1 MDRKLINRRYR
12 IERQIGEGA
21 AAEVYVAHD
30 SVLNRKVA
38 LKSLRPQ
45 FAADPSFRA
54 RFEREA
60 QAAARFNH
68 PNIIA
73 IFDVGEDRG
82 LPYIVMEYVDGETLR
97 TIIDQEAPIH
107 ADDVAIL
114 VEQVAAAL
122 DYSHQRGLVHR
133 DIKPQNIL
141 VDQQGLA
148 KVVDFGIAKGLSDEA
163 LTDAAESVG
172 TVQYISPEQASGLMA
187 TPQSDIYSLAVVAFE
202 MLTGELPF
210 DSETAIGIAMR
221 HVNDP
226 APDPSEVE
234 PNIPDEVADIILR
247 ALAKDPTQ
255 RFPTAGEFARV
266 LTAWRSYTPEDWK
279 AARVRAS
286 TGSFPRQAVAPQA
299 PAPPP
304 PAYTAPPQTQPAPR
318 AFQAPAPSISE
329 TQPIQEPVE
338 RYVLP
343 EPVFDER
350 VERPRKPGLGS
361 WLTSA
366 VVLAVVAL
374 LLWFGLGLG
383 DRLTG
388 GSTNDPTATAQAG
401 GGSSATEAAK
411 TPTVASAVSVPN
423 VVGMPEADA
432 AAALGAKGLNA
443 KVVDSAV
450 QSDTVAKGAVVKQDP
465 TNGKSTKSGATV
477 SLTLSS
483 GPAPIDLGAL
493 NLVGMTADNAE
504 TLLKTKG
511 LQVDRIDQG
520 SKTIAV
526 GAVIAAS
533 PADQAQPGDKV
544 TLAVSVG
551 DKVQVPLDLQGQNI
565 DTVVAALEKL
575 GFTIAGKNA
584 LAAADIKDANGN
596 PLDLNALGIQ
606 DGDVVG
612 IQDNGATFGGWVER
626 GASVTL
632 NYFSANSGQP
642 TVAPAA

>member
-1 MDRKLINRRYR
+1 VDRKLINRRYR
-12 IERQIGEGA
+12 IERKIGEGA
-21 AAEVYVAHD
+21 AAEVFVAHD

-82 LPYIVMEYVDGETLR
+82 LPYIVMEFVDGDTLR

-133 DIKPQNIL
+133 DIKPHNIL

-163 LTDAAESVG
+163 LTDAGESIG

-187 TPQSDIYSLAVVAFE
+187 TPESDIYSLAVVAFE
-202 MLTGELPF
+202 MLTRELPF

-226 APDPSEVE
+226 APDPADVN
-234 PNIPDEVADIILR
+234 PNIPHEVADIILR
-247 ALAKDPTQ
+247 ALSKDPTQ

-266 LTAWRSYTPEDWK
+266 FTSWRSYTPEDWK

-286 TGSFPRQAVAPQA
+286 TGSFPRQS
-299 PAPPP
+299 PPP
-304 PAYTAPPQTQPAPR
+304 QVTAPVYTPPARERTVPIPAPR
-318 AFQAPAPSISE
+318 PTPSVSE
-329 TQPIQEPVE
+329 TQPIHEPVE
-338 RYVLP
+338 RSTPP
-343 EPVFDER
+343 ESSFDEPPAR
-350 VERPRKPGLGS
+350 HPKPGVGS
-361 WLTSA
+361 WLASA
-366 VVLAVVAL
+366 IVLAAVAL

-388 GSTNDPTATAQAG
+388 GSSNKPAPTAVAGGNGPSATRTAQD
-401 GGSSATEAAK
+401 AAN
-411 TPTVASAVSVPN
+411 AISVPN
-423 VVGMPEADA
+423 VVGMTQAGAASALDA
-432 AAALGAKGLNA
+432 IGLAAKIG
-443 KVVDSAV
+443 DSV
-450 QSDTVAKGAVVKQDP
+450 QSDTVAKGAVVKQSP
-465 TNGKSTKSGATV
+465 TNGKTARKGAAVT
-477 SLTLSS
+477 LTLSS
-483 GPAPIDLGAL
+483 GGAPIDLGAL
-493 NLVGMTADNAE
+493 NLVGMTANDAAA
-504 TLLKTKG
+504 LLTSKG
-511 LQVDRIDQG
+511 IQVARSEQG
-520 SKTIAV
+520 SQTIAA
-526 GAVIAAS
+526 GAVIALDPAS
-533 PADQAQPGDKV
+533 AAQPGDAV

-551 DKVQVPLDLQGQNI
+551 DKVRIPTDLQGQGI
-565 DTVVAALEKL
+565 ETVKAALEQL
-575 GFTIAGKNA
+575 GFIIAGENA
-584 LAAADIKDANGN
+584 LAAADIKDQSGT
-596 PLDLNALGIQ
+596 PLDLGALGIG

-612 IQDNGATFGGWVER
+612 IQDNGATFGGWVQR

-632 NYFSANSGQP
+632 NYYAANPGQP
-642 TVAPAA
+642 TVAPTT

>member
-1 MDRKLINRRYR
+1 VDRKLINRRYR

-21 AAEVYVAHD
+21 AAEVYLAQD

-45 FAADPSFRA
+45 FAADPSFRT

-133 DIKPQNIL
+133 DIKPHNIL

-187 TPQSDIYSLAVVAFE
+187 TPESDIYSLAVVAFE
-202 MLTGELPF
+202 MLTGQLPF

-226 APDPSEVE
+226 APDPAEVN
-234 PNIPDEVADIILR
+234 PNIPHEVADIILR
-247 ALAKDPTQ
+247 ALSKDPTH

-279 AARVRAS
+279 AARVRAA
-286 TGSFPRQAVAPQA
+286 TGSFPRPAVTPQPQSTRTMTPPSQPRVAPR
-299 PAPPP
+299 PTPP
-304 PAYTAPPQTQPAPR
+304 PA
-318 AFQAPAPSISE
+318 PSVTE
-329 TQPIQEPVE
+329 TQPIQESVE
-338 RYVLP
+338 RYTAP
-343 EPVFDER
+343 EPVFDQKVQR
-350 VERPRKPGLGS
+350 RGAPGIGS
-361 WLTSA
+361 WLASA
-366 VVLAVVAL
+366 VVLAAVAL

-388 GSTNDPTATAQAG
+388 GSDGKP
-401 GGSSATEAAK
+401 
-411 TPTVASAVSVPN
+411 TPTVQANAGAGSTKTAAPSVNVIAVPN
-423 VVGMPEADA
+423 VVGMTQAQA
-432 AAALGAKGLNA
+432 TAALDAKGLKA
-443 KVVDSAV
+443 AVADAAV
-450 QSDTVAKGAVVKQDP
+450 QSDTVAKGAVVKQNP
-465 TNGKSTKSGATV
+465 TTGKSAKSGDTV
-477 SLTLSS
+477 TLTLSS

-493 NLVGMTADNAE
+493 NLVGMKADDAE
-504 TLLKTKG
+504 NLLTSKG
-511 LQVDRIDQG
+511 FQVSRVDQG
-520 SKTIAV
+520 SQTIAA
-526 GAVIAAS
+526 GAVIDVD
-533 PADQAQPGDKV
+533 PADRAQPGDKI
-544 TLAVSVG
+544 TIAVSKG
-551 DKVQVPLDLQGQNI
+551 DMVQIPVELQGESVA
-565 DTVVAALEKL
+565 TVTTALEKL
-575 GFTIAGKNA
+575 GLKIAGTNPVP
-584 LAAADIKDANGN
+584 AADLKDANGA

-612 IQDNGATFGGWVER
+612 VQDNNATFGGWVQR

-632 NYFSANSGQP
+632 NYYTANPAQP

>member
-21 AAEVYVAHD
+21 AAEVYLAQD

-45 FAADPSFRA
+45 FAADPSFRM

-114 VEQVAAAL
+114 AEQVAAGL
-122 DYSHQRGLVHR
+122 DYAHQRGLVHR
-133 DIKPQNIL
+133 DIKPHNIL
-141 VDQQGLA
+141 VDRQGLA

-163 LTDAAESVG
+163 LTDAAESIG

-187 TPQSDIYSLAVVAFE
+187 TPESDIYSLAVVAFE
-202 MLTGELPF
+202 MLTAQLPF

-221 HVNDP
+221 HVNDA
-226 APDPSEVE
+226 APDPAEVN
-234 PNIPDEVADIILR
+234 PKVPHEVADIVLR
-247 ALAKDPTQ
+247 ALSKDPTQ
-255 RFPTAGEFARV
+255 RFATAGEFARV

-286 TGSFPRQAVAPQA
+286 TGSFPRPLPVPPFQPAASA
-299 PAPPP
+299 APPVQ
-304 PAYTAPPQTQPAPR
+304 PATAPNASATQTLPDSP
-318 AFQAPAPSISE
+318 
-329 TQPIQEPVE
+329 PVE
-338 RYVLP
+338 APTEPLVVP
-343 EPVFDER
+343 ERDNEPAKPLR
-350 VERPRKPGLGS
+350 HPRKPGIGS
-361 WLTSA
+361 WLASA
-366 VVLAVVAL
+366 LVLAAVAL

-388 GSTNDPTATAQAG
+388 GSAGNHAPTAQAG
-401 GGSSATEAAK
+401 NVGASTK
-411 TPTVASAVSVPN
+411 TPNPAANAGSVSVPS
-423 VVGMPEADA
+423 VAGFTETEAK
-432 AAALGAKGLNA
+432 AALQAKGLTANI
-443 KVVDSAV
+443 KNTV
-450 QSDTVAKGAVVKQDP
+450 QSDTVVKGAVISQNP
-465 TNGKSTKSGATV
+465 TTGKTAKSGDAV
-477 SLTLSS
+477 DLVLSS

-493 NLVGMTADNAE
+493 NLVGMKAAAAQA
-504 TLLKTKG
+504 LLKSKG
-511 LQVDRIDQG
+511 FHVLQTEGASQ
-520 SKTIAV
+520 TIAEGAVV
-526 GAVIAAS
+526 GANPPS
-533 PADQAQPGDKV
+533 SAQPGDTV
-544 TLAVSVG
+544 ALTVSVG
-551 DKVQVPLDLQGQNI
+551 DKVQIPTSLQGENVE
-565 DTVVAALEKL
+565 TVKAALQKL
-575 GFTIAGKNA
+575 GLTIAGTNA
-584 LAAADIKDANGN
+584 LAAADIKDGNGK
-596 PLDLNALGIQ
+596 PLDLNALGIK

-612 IQDNGATFGGWVER
+612 IQDNGAAFGNWVQR

-632 NYFSANSGQP
+632 NYYSANPGQP